1 MRLDNQKAYPYP
13 VIRPTHDDFHGE
25 SFLAKP
31 QFIIEET
38 RVKLTI
44 DYELSSR
51 PIQREIETG
60 KATYLSVV
68 SCRDTFFHR
77 VYRSDKAK
85 ENDIFIDID
94 QLRGSVKI
102 ESFVYILE
110 KTSIESIN
118 INEEFLINNSEDK
131 SIFHYSKGNIIAQ
144 DDVYSISI
152 DVDLFK
158 PLSSIFKLEVS
169 EDLSHGEW
177 EIFSDTDKVVI
188 KVARN
193 IKKIEESLTNDKF
206 GKSILIN
213 SIYFAAVMHLID
225 QIKGDEGIIDQYLWA
240 RVVDLR
246 MTLKDCNY
254 EHDSYSLASKLMD
267 FPFSRLEVE
276 E

>member
-169 EDLSHGEW
+169 EELGHGEW

>member
-1 MRLDNQKAYPYP
+1 MRLDPQKAYPYP
-13 VIRPTHDDFHGE
+13 VIRATHDDFHGE
-25 SFLAKP
+25 SFSAEP
-31 QFIIEET
+31 QFILEEA
-38 RVKLTI
+38 RAKLTI
-44 DYELSSR
+44 DYELSSK
-51 PIQREIETG
+51 PIQREIEAG

-68 SCRDTFFHR
+68 SCRNTFFHQ

-85 ENDIFIDID
+85 ENNIFIDID
-94 QLRGSVKI
+94 QLKGAVKV

-118 INEEFLINNSEDK
+118 INKEFLNNSANTK
-131 SIFHYSKGNIIAQ
+131 SIFDYSKGNIIAQ
-144 DDVYSISI
+144 DNEYSFYI
-152 DVDLFK
+152 DIDLFK
-158 PLSSIFKLEVS
+158 PLSSIFILEVS

-177 EIFSDTDKVVI
+177 EVFSDTDKVVI

-193 IKKIEESLTNDKF
+193 IKKIEESLTNYKL

-246 MTLKDCNY
+246 MTLKDCNI
-254 EHDSYSLASKLMD
+254 EHDSYSIASKLMD
-267 FPFSRLEVE
+267 YPFSRLENE